1 MNAPPSHLLQFG
13 DFRVDLDERR
23 LFRADGTEV
32 LLTPRV
38 FETLRY
44 LVEHAGRV
52 VDKRA
57 IMDAVW
63 ADCIVEENNLAQAIS
78 KLRQVFGEKTGA
90 PRYIAT
96 LPGRGYRFVAPVKTG
111 NGSVVAGIADPAFN
125 RNISVSEKPGS
136 TIPATTREISQQPA
150 RGRAGS
156 TAAVLGLLLIL
167 AAIFWWGNATKQP
180 AVTPPNE
187 FSASIPDKSI
197 AVLPFANLSS
207 DPDTA
212 YFAEGIKDEI
222 LTRLSKIAAL
232 KVISRTSTQE
242 FALKPHNVREIAQR
256 LGVAHVLEGSVQKS
270 GDAVRVTVQLIHAPS
285 DTHLWAES
293 YDRKLIDIFQV
304 ETEIARRI
312 AAALAATLTGSE
324 KSALAARP
332 TANFAAYQA
341 YLQGRYFWNK
351 RTIEGFKESVEY
363 FNRAIQAD
371 PGYAQAYVGLADAF
385 LFLDSLAPPEEAVGK
400 ARTLLKKAL
409 ELDETLP
416 EAHASLGLIAMNV
429 DWDWAEAERQF
440 KRAIELNS
448 NYATAPH
455 WYGEFLAYMGRFDEG
470 IAEIKRAHELDP
482 LSLIINTD
490 VGKVH
495 FLARRY
501 DEGISYFRAALRL
514 DPEFAEAH
522 GYVALAYSAQGKH
535 AEAVDELR
543 KIKALETH
551 PGYLS
556 FLAWI
561 QAAGGRK
568 DESRQTID
576 RLIELSQRTYVSPVW
591 MAAAWTG
598 FGDKDEAFKWFE
610 RVFAERASGGAL
622 SLKVNPL
629 FDSLR
634 SDPRYSYLLRRA
646 NFAP

>member
-1 MNAPPSHLLQFG
+1 MSASPTPIYEFGEFRLDATKRVLLREGAPVP
-13 DFRVDLDERR
+13 
-23 LFRADGTEV
+23 
-32 LLTPRV
+32 LTPRV
-38 FETLRY
+38 FDTLLY
-44 LVEHAGRV
+44 MVEHHDTVLEKNRL
-52 VDKRA
+52 
-57 IMDAVW
+57 MEAVW
-63 ADCIVEENNLAQAIS
+63 PDVVVEENNLTQNIS
-78 KLRQVFGEKTGA
+78 TLRRVFGETPGSH
-90 PRYIAT
+90 RFIVT
-96 LPGRGYRFVAPVKTG
+96 LPGRGYRFVADVKTRQ
-111 NGSVVAGIADPAFN
+111 NGAAS
-125 RNISVSEKPGS
+125 SEPV
-136 TIPATTREISQQPA
+136 PATAGQQPDIVAQPSVDLSPPAA
-150 RGRAGS
+150 RRRSLFTVGVALAICLVGAFFFFRDFGRQPVG
-156 TAAVLGLLLIL
+156 TPTR
-167 AAIFWWGNATKQP
+167 NATETLP
-180 AVTPPNE
+180 ISE
-187 FSASIPDKSI
+187 KSI

-207 DPDTA
+207 DPNTA

-222 LTRLSKIAAL
+222 LTRLSKIAEL

-304 ETEIARRI
+304 ETEIAQRI
-312 AAALAATLTGSE
+312 AAALATTLTGSE

-332 TANFAAYQA
+332 TANFGAYQA

-385 LFLDSLAPPEEAVGK
+385 LFLDSLAPPEEAVAK

-416 EAHASLGLIAMNV
+416 EAHASLGLIAMNA

-448 NYATAPH
+448 NYATAPQ

-482 LSLIINTD
+482 LSLIINSD

-495 FLARRY
+495 LLARRN
-501 DEGISYFRAALRL
+501 DEAIPYLQAALKL

-522 GYVALAYSAQGKH
+522 GYLGLAYSMQGKH

-591 MAAAWTG
+591 MATAWTG
-598 FGDKDEAFKWFE
+598 FGEKDEAFKWFE
-610 RVFAERASGGAL
+610 RVFAERASSGAL

-634 SDPRYSYLLRRA
+634 SDPRYADLLRRA
-646 NFAP
+646 NFTP